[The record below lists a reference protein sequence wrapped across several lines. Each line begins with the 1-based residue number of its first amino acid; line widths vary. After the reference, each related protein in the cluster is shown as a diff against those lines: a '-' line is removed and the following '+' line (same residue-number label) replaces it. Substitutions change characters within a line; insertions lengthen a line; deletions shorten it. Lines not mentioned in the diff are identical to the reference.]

1 MTRCEYI
8 SYYTFQGFSVLNLSI
23 INPHNTKI
31 STLENAIKYYELKNL
46 HNNEKDFN
54 CPLCEC
60 NIIITQSVIIYFLK
74 ILIINF
80 KRI

>member
-1 MTRCEYI
+1 MGTDFDY
-8 SYYTFQGFSVLNLSI
+8 SKVLDI
-23 INPHNTKI
+23 ID
-31 STLENAIKYYELKNL
+31 ELKNL